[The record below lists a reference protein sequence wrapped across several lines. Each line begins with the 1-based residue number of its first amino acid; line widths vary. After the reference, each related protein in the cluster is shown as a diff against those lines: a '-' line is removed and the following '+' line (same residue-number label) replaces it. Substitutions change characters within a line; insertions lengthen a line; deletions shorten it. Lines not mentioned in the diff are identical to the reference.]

1 MAGLTKDELKSALV
15 THGVELNF
23 SSAKKDELLEL
34 YDEYVAPN
42 DLKAGEF
49 SSDDEDLPL
58 KSLKKKTSK
67 SSKAASEKSA
77 KVSKELTEEN
87 SFIVGD
93 IQIKDLN
100 DEELI
105 QYLTKYGIDVGPIV
119 DSTRSLYQKKL
130 AIVMR
135 EQDVV
140 DGDGEELNGHTNGT
154 NGKLDKSLEEFSADD
169 EVPEQEEEQVVV
181 KKSSRKS
188 ATPKVASE
196 SKSPLQALG
205 NSLRQR
211 FDKNREKPE
220 RFTPTPR
227 RSIHTY
233 KVTETTTQ
241 TMTKG
246 KDGVVSIDKV
256 STKETSESTNQTGGN
271 KVALVMRKVLPGILM
286 VLILLALAYYI
297 TSKKRS

>member
-15 THGVELNF
+15 THGVELNL

-130 AIVMR
+130 AIGNV
-135 EQDVV
+135 
-140 DGDGEELNGHTNGT
+140 
-154 NGKLDKSLEEFSADD
+154 KL
-169 EVPEQEEEQVVV
+169 
-181 KKSSRKS
+181 
-188 ATPKVASE
+188 
-196 SKSPLQALG
+196 
-205 NSLRQR
+205 
-211 FDKNREKPE
+211 
-220 RFTPTPR
+220 
-227 RSIHTY
+227 
-233 KVTETTTQ
+233 
-241 TMTKG
+241 
-246 KDGVVSIDKV
+246 
-256 STKETSESTNQTGGN
+256 
-271 KVALVMRKVLPGILM
+271 
-286 VLILLALAYYI
+286 
-297 TSKKRS
+297 

>member
-1 MAGLTKDELKSALV
+1 
-15 THGVELNF
+15 
-23 SSAKKDELLEL
+23 
-34 YDEYVAPN
+34 
-42 DLKAGEF
+42 
-49 SSDDEDLPL
+49 
-58 KSLKKKTSK
+58 
-67 SSKAASEKSA
+67 
-77 KVSKELTEEN
+77 
-87 SFIVGD
+87 
-93 IQIKDLN
+93 
-100 DEELI
+100 
-105 QYLTKYGIDVGPIV
+105 
-119 DSTRSLYQKKL
+119 
-130 AIVMR
+130 MR

-140 DGDGEELNGHTNGT
+140 DGEELNGHTNGT

-271 KVALVMRKVLPGILM
+271 KVAMVMRKVLPGILM

-297 TSKKRS
+297 TSKVL

>member
-1 MAGLTKDELKSALV
+1 
-15 THGVELNF
+15 
-23 SSAKKDELLEL
+23 
-34 YDEYVAPN
+34 
-42 DLKAGEF
+42 
-49 SSDDEDLPL
+49 
-58 KSLKKKTSK
+58 
-67 SSKAASEKSA
+67 
-77 KVSKELTEEN
+77 
-87 SFIVGD
+87 
-93 IQIKDLN
+93 
-100 DEELI
+100 
-105 QYLTKYGIDVGPIV
+105 
-119 DSTRSLYQKKL
+119 
-130 AIVMR
+130 MR

-297 TSKKRS
+297 TSKVLRSFLFTFRGWGHGAARLLF

>member
-1 MAGLTKDELKSALV
+1 
-15 THGVELNF
+15 
-23 SSAKKDELLEL
+23 
-34 YDEYVAPN
+34 
-42 DLKAGEF
+42 
-49 SSDDEDLPL
+49 
-58 KSLKKKTSK
+58 
-67 SSKAASEKSA
+67 
-77 KVSKELTEEN
+77 
-87 SFIVGD
+87 
-93 IQIKDLN
+93 
-100 DEELI
+100 
-105 QYLTKYGIDVGPIV
+105 
-119 DSTRSLYQKKL
+119 
-130 AIVMR
+130 MR
-135 EQDVV
+135 EQDGV
-140 DGDGEELNGHTNGT
+140 DGGAEENGHTNGT

-169 EVPEQEEEQVVV
+169 EVPEPEEEEVVV

-188 ATPKVASE
+188 AKSDSKE

-211 FDKNREKPE
+211 FDKNRGEKPE

-246 KDGVVSIDKV
+246 KDGVVSIDKI

-271 KVALVMRKVLPGILM
+271 KVAQVMRKVLPGVLM

-297 TSKKRS
+297 TSKVF

>member
-1 MAGLTKDELKSALV
+1 
-15 THGVELNF
+15 
-23 SSAKKDELLEL
+23 
-34 YDEYVAPN
+34 
-42 DLKAGEF
+42 
-49 SSDDEDLPL
+49 
-58 KSLKKKTSK
+58 
-67 SSKAASEKSA
+67 
-77 KVSKELTEEN
+77 
-87 SFIVGD
+87 
-93 IQIKDLN
+93 
-100 DEELI
+100 
-105 QYLTKYGIDVGPIV
+105 
-119 DSTRSLYQKKL
+119 
-130 AIVMR
+130 MR
-135 EQDVV
+135 EQDGV
-140 DGDGEELNGHTNGT
+140 DGGAEENGHTNGT

-169 EVPEQEEEQVVV
+169 EVPEPEEEEVVV

-188 ATPKVASE
+188 ATPKVASASE

-211 FDKNREKPE
+211 FDKNRGEKPE

-246 KDGVVSIDKV
+246 KDGVVSIDKI

-271 KVALVMRKVLPGILM
+271 KVAQVMRKVLPGVLM